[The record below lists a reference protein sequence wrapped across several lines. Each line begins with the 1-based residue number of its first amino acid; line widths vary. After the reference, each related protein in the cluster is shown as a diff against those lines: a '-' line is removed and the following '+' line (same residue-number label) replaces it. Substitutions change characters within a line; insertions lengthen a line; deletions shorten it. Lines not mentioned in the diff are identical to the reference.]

1 MPKAYA
7 STVIDAPA
15 DRVWAAVRDF
25 NGLPVWHGGL
35 VKSSRIEDGKAADQV
50 GCVRDFYL
58 QDGAHLRER
67 LLAFSDADRSYS
79 YNFELTPFDVQN
91 YHATLRVTPVTDSG
105 RSFVEWWTT
114 FDCPPERSAEW
125 IDTFANAVFKGGLEA
140 LRKHLAT

>member
-7 STVIDAPA
+7 STVIDAPV

-25 NGLPVWHGGL
+25 NGLATWHSGL
-35 VKSSRIEDGKAADQV
+35 VKSSEIEDGKAGDQV
-50 GCVRDFYL
+50 GCVRNFHL
-58 QDGAHLRER
+58 HGGEHLRER
-67 LLAFSDADRSYS
+67 LLSFSDAERCYS

-91 YHATLRVTPVTDSG
+91 YHATLRVSPVTDTN

-114 FDCPPERSAEW
+114 FDCAPADSAKW

-140 LRKHLAT
+140 LQKHMKG